1 MDKSFEYL
9 IPFLIAI
16 FCLEALYFFQ
26 RKKGFIFASLAVL
39 VASLLGASL
48 FLAFGDQS
56 GIHYFLVWFL
66 ALAIY
71 GIVFLFINLVLTK
84 ANDTVLPHIVFL
96 SISLFLSPFWWFVPL
111 LVSCGTGYDCI

>member
-1 MDKSFEYL
+1 MGKSFEYL
-9 IPFLIAI
+9 IPFLITI
-16 FCLEALYFFQ
+16 LCIEALYFFQ

-48 FLAFGDQS
+48 FLVFSDQS
-56 GIHYFLVWFL
+56 GVHYFLVWFL

-71 GIVFLFINLVLTK
+71 GIVFLFINLALTK
-84 ANDTVLPHIVFL
+84 ANDTFLPQLVFL
-96 SISLFLSPFWWFVPL
+96 SISLFFSPFWWFVLL